1 MSARNSPALL
11 KSVYGRVLSEKYLT
25 IGIWWRLAFV
35 KVSHLGVL
43 YLVNHVGCVMIRC
56 QVTI

>member
-1 MSARNSPALL
+1 MIACNNPALL
-11 KSVYGRVLSEKYLT
+11 QCVYGRVLSEKYLT
-25 IGIWWRLAFV
+25 VGIWQRLAFV